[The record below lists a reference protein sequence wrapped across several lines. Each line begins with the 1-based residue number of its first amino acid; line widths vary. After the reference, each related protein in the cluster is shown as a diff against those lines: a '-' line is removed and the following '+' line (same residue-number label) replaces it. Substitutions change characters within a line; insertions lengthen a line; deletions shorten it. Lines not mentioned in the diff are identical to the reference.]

1 MNIVVIPFHDWR
13 KIISEGFRTR
23 DSHFIESL
31 DRSEKVDKVIV
42 INRPTTILEI
52 ILKKKRK
59 KIEGEIILNQRGL
72 KFIKVTEKI
81 VVVDYV
87 SNDIIGQVKNR
98 FLWFIQKYEQ
108 QKFITFIN
116 ECLSNINVSEYFV
129 LSQNIFAS
137 RLAIKL
143 RKDKLVFDAWDNF
156 LKIDDY
162 FSFKEDI
169 NTGYDQYH
177 QHSDFWITN
186 SNDNIRYFSEKYTG
200 LNIQLIKNGVDSK
213 RFNPKNNYEPQID
226 LELIPRPIVGFGG
239 KITQTINLEIL
250 NYAIMNCPEVSFV
263 FLGQI
268 LDQNIYN
275 SILKSKNVFYLGDK
289 HYDKYPN
296 YVNGFD
302 ICLVPYY
309 VEESKSSGTNPIK
322 VYEYLSLGKKVI
334 GTNGNGLEDLKE
346 YLYTIN
352 NKEELVEEI
361 NRGITNDKT
370 KINIDDHSW
379 DTKTQELLDLL
390 N

>member
-1 MNIVVIPFHDWR
+1 MNIVIIPFHDWR
-13 KIISEGFRTR
+13 KIIAEGFRTR
-23 DSHFIESL
+23 DAHFIESL
-31 DRSEKVDKVIV
+31 DRSEHVDKVIV
-42 INRPTTILEI
+42 INRPTTLLEI
-52 ILKKKRK
+52 ILKKKQK
-59 KIEGEIILNQRGL
+59 KIAGNVLLKRKGL
-72 KFIKVTEKI
+72 RFIEVTEKI

-87 SNDIIGQVKNR
+87 SNDIIGQIKNR

-108 QKFITFIN
+108 KKFISFIN
-116 ECLSNINVSEYFV
+116 ECLNLINVSDYYV
-129 LSQNIFAS
+129 LSQNIFAY
-137 RLAIKL
+137 RLASKMA
-143 RKDKLVFDAWDNF
+143 KDKLIFDAWDNF

-162 FSFKEDI
+162 FPFKDEI
-169 NTGYDQYH
+169 EKGYNQYYKN
-177 QHSDFWITN
+177 SEFWITN
-186 SNDNIRYFSEKYTG
+186 SNDNIRYFCEEYED

-213 RFNPKNNYEPQID
+213 RFNPKITYVPQQD
-226 LELIPRPIVGFGG
+226 LESIPRPIVGFGG
-239 KITQTINLEIL
+239 KITQTINLELL
-250 NYAIMNCPEVSFV
+250 NYAILNCPEVSFV

-275 SILKSKNVFYLGDK
+275 SILKAKNVFYLGDK

-309 VEESKSSGTNPIK
+309 VDEAKSSGTNPIK

-361 NRGITNDKT
+361 NKGSINNKT
-370 KINIDDHSW
+370 KISIDDHSW
-379 DTKTQELLDLL
+379 DTKTKELLDLL